1 MKSRQ
6 RNLIDKIKSY
16 IELGK
21 VNNEFRACE
30 FDFLKPNSVNFIWK
44 HSDQNT
50 KLNGNIYF
58 IKTVRGK
65 YKLK

>member
-1 MKSRQ
+1 MKTRN
-6 RNLIDKIKSY
+6 RNLIGQIKSQ
-16 IELGK
+16 IASGK
-21 VNNEFRACE
+21 VKEEFSASD

-50 KLNGNIYF
+50 KLNGKVYF
-58 IKTVRGK
+58 IKKARGK